1 MPEITWDHSI
11 GTFHLSEEAPE
22 PQPPE
27 NQPGATDP
35 LHYACEL
42 HTNLYLLFWKTTK
55 VRPGRF
61 RPRQWASAS
70 GHTFAYSK
78 KQTNKQTKTEYL
90 HFQEKADMWP
100 LFSSN
105 IWAMHLKLSDT
116 LCVQNV
122 RQIAVIQGKH
132 LGLRPGNNQTHLKA
146 AGEKYCSSPWVMMM
160 PQISRGSYKRQT
172 WTLNTS
178 QEWGVG
184 QITEE
189 GFVNQQSP
197 LTILWEIKIES
208 E

>member
-1 MPEITWDHSI
+1 MLVNSTLTCIFSSGKQQKWDQGDLGQGS
-11 GTFHLSEEAPE
+11 E
-22 PQPPE
+22 PQH
-27 NQPGATDP
+27 QGI
-35 LHYACEL
+35 
-42 HTNLYLLFWKTTK
+42 LLPIAK
-55 VRPGRF
+55 
-61 RPRQWASAS
+61 
-70 GHTFAYSK
+70 
-78 KQTNKQTKTEYL
+78 NKQTKTEYL

-122 RQIAVIQGKH
+122 RQIVVIQGKH

-178 QEWGVG
+178 QEWGAG

-189 GFVNQQSP
+189 GFLNQQSP